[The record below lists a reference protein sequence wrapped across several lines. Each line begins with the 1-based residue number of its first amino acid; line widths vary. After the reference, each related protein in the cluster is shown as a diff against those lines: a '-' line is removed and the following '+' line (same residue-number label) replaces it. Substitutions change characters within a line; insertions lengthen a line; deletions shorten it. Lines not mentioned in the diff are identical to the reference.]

1 MLFSPNSYL
10 HACEVRNSLG
20 SNVGDDTP
28 INNNNSFIKIQISRQ
43 KMYKNDTAT
52 PPCYDARSDMQTT
65 KLRSKINEN
74 STPVHRKNRQR
85 TNVNE
90 GRLATAPT
98 KQQLQTSD

>member
-1 MLFSPNSYL
+1 M
-10 HACEVRNSLG
+10 HVKCETHSGVT
-20 SNVGDDTP
+20 GDDTP

-52 PPCYDARSDMQTT
+52 PPPAVTARSDMQTT

>member
-1 MLFSPNSYL
+1 M
-10 HACEVRNSLG
+10 
-20 SNVGDDTP
+20 TP
-28 INNNNSFIKIQISRQ
+28 RR
-43 KMYKNDTAT
+43 
-52 PPCYDARSDMQTT
+52 PPAVTARSDMQTT

-90 GRLATAPT
+90 SRLATAPT